1 MYSWISDLTT
11 TLRILRLMTG
21 INEIMDLKVPGM
33 IHSGC
38 CHIKMDFIFL
48 IPALPLHHIAAFG
61 AFTI

>member
-1 MYSWISDLTT
+1 
-11 TLRILRLMTG
+11 MTG